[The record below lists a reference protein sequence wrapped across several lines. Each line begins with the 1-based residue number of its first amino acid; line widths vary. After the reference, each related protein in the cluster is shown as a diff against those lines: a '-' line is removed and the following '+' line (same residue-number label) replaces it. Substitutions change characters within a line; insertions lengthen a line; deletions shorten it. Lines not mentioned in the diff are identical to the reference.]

1 MAAVNLFFLDEG
13 LAGRLQASVVNV
25 GTGTPRSF
33 TDMGRIVS
41 AVSGS
46 PAPVTIPFP
55 DDLRGQYQAY
65 TCADTTRLRG
75 AGWTK
80 PMMTLEEGIAA
91 YWKALSSP

>member
-1 MAAVNLFFLDEG
+1 M
-13 LAGRLQASVVNV
+13 
-25 GTGTPRSF
+25 
-33 TDMGRIVS
+33 
-41 AVSGS
+41 SGS

-80 PMMTLEEGIAA
+80 PMVTLEEGIAA
-91 YWKALSSP
+91 YWKTLSA